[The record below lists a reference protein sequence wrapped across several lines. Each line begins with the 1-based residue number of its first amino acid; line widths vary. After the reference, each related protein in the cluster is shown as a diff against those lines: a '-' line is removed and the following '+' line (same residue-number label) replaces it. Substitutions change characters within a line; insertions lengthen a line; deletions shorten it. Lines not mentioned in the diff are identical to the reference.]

1 MNRVLCKTL
10 LFQINELM
18 ENTEPT
24 EEMVA
29 KLSKLYIELIRMKN
43 DCTSVEPEQID
54 PLYISALGALS
65 YHFSKVNEN

>member
-10 LFQINELM
+10 LFHINELI
-18 ENTEPT
+18 EHTEPT

-29 KLSKLYIELIRMKN
+29 KLSNLYIELIREKN
-43 DCTSVEPEQID
+43 DCILEPEQID